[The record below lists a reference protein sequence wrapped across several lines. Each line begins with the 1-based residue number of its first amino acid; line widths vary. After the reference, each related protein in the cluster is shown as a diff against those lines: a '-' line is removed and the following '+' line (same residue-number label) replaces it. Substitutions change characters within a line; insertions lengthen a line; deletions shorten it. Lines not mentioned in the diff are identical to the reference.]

1 MRPLVVDADVWVSA
15 ADPTDSHSASS
26 RVFLQAVMRLRQPV
40 VIPALAQLE
49 VACALSRR
57 LRSAA
62 QGLSLAQQLHR
73 SQLITYLDLDPL
85 LAAAL
90 ELGTGA
96 LLRAA
101 DSLYVAAA
109 RSTDGLLISWDKELI
124 QRAGAIT
131 PEDWLAASR

>member
-1 MRPLVVDADVWVSA
+1 LVVDADVWVSA
-15 ADPTDSHSASS
+15 ADPTDSRSASS
-26 RVFLQAVMRLRQPV
+26 RVFLQAVMRLRQRV

-62 QGLSLAQQLHR
+62 RGLSLAQRLHQ
-73 SQLITYLDLDPL
+73 SQLITSLDLDPL
-85 LAAAL
+85 LADAL
-90 ELGTGA
+90 ELGTRS

-124 QRAGAIT
+124 HRAGAIT